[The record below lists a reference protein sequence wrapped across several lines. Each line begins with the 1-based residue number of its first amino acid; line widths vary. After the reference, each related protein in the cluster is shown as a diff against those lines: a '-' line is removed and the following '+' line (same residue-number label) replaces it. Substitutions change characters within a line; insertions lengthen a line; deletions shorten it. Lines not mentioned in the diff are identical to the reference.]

1 MKHIPRKRFGQ
12 NFLKDQSVL
21 DDIVSAIAPQ
31 PSDRLLEIGPGM
43 GAMTE
48 NLLPHLSRMDVI
60 ELDRD
65 LVIYLKKRFPADRL
79 TIHQG
84 DALSFDFRT
93 IGASRENKWRIVGNL
108 PYNISSP
115 LLFHLMNFSSC
126 IEDQHFMLQR
136 EVVERMVAEPG
147 SKAYGRLS
155 VMLQWQY
162 DMELLFIVP
171 PTAFDPMPRVDSAIV
186 RMIPRENPPPCSLV
200 GLEKTVRGCRL
211 AHERAVLLFHCIGNL
226 QTDAAKFGY
235 RYLDLHRVPEG
246 SGGSVFALD
255 CRYGGTDAAGFHFC
269 IAPAR
274 LLQKVYAR
282 LLHPADIVGM
292 VRDSHAVGLVILH
305 LVNIGFHCSAS
316 VFVR

>member
-21 DDIVSAIAPQ
+21 DDIVSAIAPR
-31 PSDRLLEIGPGM
+31 PTDRMLEIGPGM

-48 NLLPHLSRMDVI
+48 NLIPHLSRMDVI

-65 LVIYLKKRFPADRL
+65 LVVYLKKRFPENKL

-84 DALSFDFRT
+84 DALTFDFRT
-93 IGASRENKWRIVGNL
+93 IGASSDNKWRIVGNL

-115 LLFHLMNFSSC
+115 LLFHLMNFASC

-171 PTAFDPMPRVDSAIV
+171 PTAFDPMPKVDSAIV
-186 RMIPRENPPPCSLV
+186 RMIPRETPEACSLDA
-200 GLEKTVRGCRL
+200 LEKTVTQAFSQRRKMLRNNLALLFTESRLIELDIDPTRRPEDLTVEQFIRL
-211 AHERAVLLFHCIGNL
+211 ANH
-226 QTDAAKFGY
+226 
-235 RYLDLHRVPEG
+235 LD
-246 SGGSVFALD
+246 
-255 CRYGGTDAAGFHFC
+255 
-269 IAPAR
+269 
-274 LLQKVYAR
+274 
-282 LLHPADIVGM
+282 
-292 VRDSHAVGLVILH
+292 
-305 LVNIGFHCSAS
+305 
-316 VFVR
+316 

>member
-21 DDIVSAIAPQ
+21 DDIVSAIAPR
-31 PSDRLLEIGPGM
+31 PTDRMLEIGPGM

-48 NLLPHLSRMDVI
+48 NLIPHLSRMDVI

-65 LVIYLKKRFPADRL
+65 LVVYLKKRFPENKL

-84 DALSFDFRT
+84 DALTFDFRT
-93 IGASRENKWRIVGNL
+93 VGASSDNKWRIVGNL
-108 PYNISSP
+108 PHNISSP
-115 LLFHLMNFSSC
+115 LLFHLMNFASC

-171 PTAFDPMPRVDSAIV
+171 PTAFDPMPKVDSAIV
-186 RMIPRENPPPCSLV
+186 RMIPRETPEACSLDA
-200 GLEKTVRGCRL
+200 LEKTVTQAFSQRRKMLRNNLAPLFTESRLIELDIDPTRRPEDLTVEQFIRL
-211 AHERAVLLFHCIGNL
+211 ANH
-226 QTDAAKFGY
+226 
-235 RYLDLHRVPEG
+235 LD
-246 SGGSVFALD
+246 
-255 CRYGGTDAAGFHFC
+255 
-269 IAPAR
+269 
-274 LLQKVYAR
+274 
-282 LLHPADIVGM
+282 
-292 VRDSHAVGLVILH
+292 
-305 LVNIGFHCSAS
+305 
-316 VFVR
+316 

>member
-21 DDIVSAIAPQ
+21 DDIVSVIAPQ
-31 PSDRLLEIGPGM
+31 PSDRMLEIGPGM

-65 LVIYLKKRFPADRL
+65 LVIYLKNRFPADKL

-84 DALSFDFRT
+84 DALSFDLRT

-115 LLFHLMNFSSC
+115 LLFHLMNFSAW

-186 RMIPRENPPPCSLV
+186 RMIPRENPQPCSLV
-200 GLEKTVRGCRL
+200 GLEKTVTQAFSQRRKMLRNNLAPLFSEARLIELGVDPTRRPEDLTVDQFIRL
-211 AHERAVLLFHCIGNL
+211 AN
-226 QTDAAKFGY
+226 
-235 RYLDLHRVPEG
+235 
-246 SGGSVFALD
+246 
-255 CRYGGTDAAGFHFC
+255 
-269 IAPAR
+269 
-274 LLQKVYAR
+274 
-282 LLHPADIVGM
+282 
-292 VRDSHAVGLVILH
+292 H
-305 LVNIGFHCSAS
+305 LN
-316 VFVR
+316 